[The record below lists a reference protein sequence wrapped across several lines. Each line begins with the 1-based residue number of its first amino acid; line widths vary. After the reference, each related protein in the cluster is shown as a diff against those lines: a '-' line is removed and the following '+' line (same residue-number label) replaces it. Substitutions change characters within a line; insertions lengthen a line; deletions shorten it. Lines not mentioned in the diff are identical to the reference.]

1 MKSIRLLILAS
12 GRSYHATRW
21 ANALSDRGIK
31 VLFVTQHGVTRPLS
45 SKVEVIELKYKTKIG
60 YFLNS
65 LIVKDIINNF
75 KPHIVHAHYATGYGL
90 LGRLS
95 TKSQDLII
103 SVYGADV
110 FDFPYK
116 SITHKLLLKSIL
128 NGSHKVLST
137 SEVMANEVLKL
148 YPKFKRPEVTPF
160 GVDTNLF
167 SPKRAQH
174 DNDLFTI
181 GIVKKLEHKYGIDVL
196 LNAVEKFYN
205 KVTKNFQLIIV
216 GEGSE
221 LESLKNLSRK
231 LGISKHVSFIGP
243 ILNKLVPSYLQSFDV
258 FVVPSRL
265 ESESFG
271 VAAVEA
277 SSCGL
282 PVVVSNVGGLPEVIL
297 DKETGL
303 VFKSGDSSEL
313 YKILESLF
321 YDKHTRH
328 RLGNLGRARVEEYY
342 DWEKNVSSMVKIYEK
357 KLR

>member
-1 MKSIRLLILAS
+1 MKSAKLLILAS

-21 ANALSDRGIK
+21 ANALSDRGFK
-31 VLFVTQHGVTRPLS
+31 VLFVTQHGITRPLS
-45 SKVEVIELKYKTKIG
+45 PKVEVIELKYKSKIG
-60 YFLNS
+60 YFFNS
-65 LIVKDIINNF
+65 QEVKDIIHNF

-95 TKSQDLII
+95 TKSQDLIT
-103 SVYGADV
+103 SVYGADI
-110 FDFPYK
+110 FEFPYK
-116 SITHKLLLKSIL
+116 SIIHKLLLKWIL
-128 NGSHKVLST
+128 NGSHNVLST

-167 SPKRAQH
+167 SPKREQH
-174 DNDLFTI
+174 NNIFTI
-181 GIVKKLEHKYGIDVL
+181 GIVKKLEYKYGIDIL
-196 LNAVEKFYN
+196 LNAIQKFYN
-205 KVTKNFQLIIV
+205 HVSKNFQLIIV
-216 GEGSE
+216 GEGSQ
-221 LESLKNLSRK
+221 LKSLKNLSEN
-231 LGISKHVSFIGP
+231 LGISENVSFIGP
-243 ILNKLVPSYLQSFDV
+243 IPNKLVPSYLQSFDV

-303 VFKSGDSSEL
+303 VFRSGDSDQL

-328 RLGNLGRARVEEYY
+328 RLGNLGRARVKELY
-342 DWEKNVSSMVKIYEK
+342 DWNKNVSSMVKIYEK